1 MEKLNIHEASG
12 IASRKKSLLV
22 LIVKAGSRLLRNPKA
37 LLNMSSTFKTFLR
50 LLKAWALRDYRDV
63 SWNSILMLTAAVVY
77 FINPLD
83 AIPDMAPVIGF
94 LDDIGVIAF
103 VLNSIGADIKR
114 FEEWEKS
121 QKYRG

>member
-1 MEKLNIHEASG
+1 MEKLNIQEASG

-50 LLKAWALRDYRDV
+50 LLKAWALRDYRDI

-83 AIPDMAPVIGF
+83 AIPDVAPVIGF